1 LKNPKRKIDMYSIKN
16 DNIVYYFR
24 TLQLYNEAQKK
35 INKYG
40 VNTVSTIYMA
50 DVVVDTKKNE
60 IIKCRYMMEEIVNGF
75 FETSM
80 LISE

>member
-1 LKNPKRKIDMYSIKN
+1 MYSIKN

-60 IIKCRYMMEEIVNGF
+60 IVKCRYMMEEIVNGF
-75 FETSM
+75 FEKSM

>member
-1 LKNPKRKIDMYSIKN
+1 MYSIKN
-16 DNIVYYFR
+16 DNMVYYFK
-24 TLQLYNEAQKK
+24 TLQVYNEAQKK

-40 VNTVSTIYMA
+40 VNTVTTIYMA

-60 IIKCRYMMEEIVNGF
+60 IVKCRYMMEEIVNGF

>member
-1 LKNPKRKIDMYSIKN
+1 MYSIKN
-16 DNIVYYFR
+16 DNMVYYFK

-40 VNTVSTIYMA
+40 ANTVSTIYMA

>member
-1 LKNPKRKIDMYSIKN
+1 MYSIKN
-16 DNIVYYFR
+16 DNMVYYFR

>member
-1 LKNPKRKIDMYSIKN
+1 MYSIKN